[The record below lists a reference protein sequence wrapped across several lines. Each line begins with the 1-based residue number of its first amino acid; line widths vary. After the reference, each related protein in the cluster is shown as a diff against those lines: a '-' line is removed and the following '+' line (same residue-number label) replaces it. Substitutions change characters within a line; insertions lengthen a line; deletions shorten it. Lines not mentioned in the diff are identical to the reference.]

1 MDPFSTK
8 WPWYVPLVPSALVVM
23 GTVWNV
29 YYPQYFWG
37 DNLLGA
43 AVVVAGAMLSL
54 RHTIAIAAALLL
66 VDVPLLFGDGYL
78 HETIGP
84 LLVFNTFFAALVGIW
99 VNRVVAH
106 HGRRLELVRSV
117 AEVAQRAVLPPPPAH
132 IGALAIAAVYDAA
145 QVEAL
150 IGGDAYAVRDT
161 AYGARLLIAD
171 VRGKGLGAVDAV
183 SVLLGAFR
191 EAADQE
197 PDLVALTARL
207 ERALIKE
214 ASLRDETVQLEGFVT
229 AVVGEI
235 PPGSD
240 CVRLLNCGHPAPYLL
255 AGDTVVALET
265 NDPGL
270 PLGMS
275 VLGGPEATLQ
285 EWPFPVGGTLLLVT
299 DGVTEARN
307 RAGNFYDPVI
317 RLRGKGPFPQPAEAI
332 EALVR
337 DVERW
342 TGGPRDDDM
351 AVLAVTR
358 SADHG
363 SVDHG
368 GAGHDASMS

>member
-1 MDPFSTK
+1 MDPVSTK
-8 WPWYVPLVPSALVVM
+8 LPWYVPLVPSALVAI

-29 YYPQYFWG
+29 YYPDDFWG
-37 DNLLGA
+37 DNVLGA
-43 AVVVAGAMLSL
+43 AVVVAGALLSL
-54 RHTIAIAAALLL
+54 RHTIAIAAALIL
-66 VDVPLLFGDGYL
+66 VDVPLLYAAGYL
-78 HETIGP
+78 DHTIGP

-99 VNRVVAH
+99 VNRVLAH

-117 AEVAQRAVLPPPPAH
+117 AEVSQRAVLPPPPAR
-132 IGALAIAAVYDAA
+132 IGALAIAAVYNAA

-161 AYGARLLIAD
+161 PRGARFLIGD
-171 VRGKGLGAVDAV
+171 VRGKGLDAVSAV

-214 ASLRDETVQLEGFVT
+214 ASLRDETVRLEGFVT

-235 PPGSD
+235 PPDSA

-255 AGDTVVALET
+255 DGNAVVALET
-265 NDPGL
+265 KDPGL

-307 RAGNFYDPVI
+307 HAGTFYDPGT
-317 RLRGKGPFPQPAEAI
+317 RLRGKGPFAQPAEAI
-332 EALVR
+332 TALVR

-351 AVLAVTR
+351 AILALTR
-358 SADHG
+358 SADRG
-363 SVDHG
+363 VPG
-368 GAGHDASMS
+368 RTPR